1 VYELSVTWHQR
12 TGQTWHF
19 SLCAWEKDRLGQA
32 MVYVRVVIMMLAA
45 VLLASCGSSKFQRY
59 NGPAVTMIEVHKADR
74 KMYLLHNRTVL
85 ESYDIALGF
94 APVGHK
100 QVEGDGKTP
109 EGAYRINRRN
119 PNSQYHLS
127 IGLSYPDVNDVAYA
141 RGLGQN
147 AGGEI
152 FIHGGP
158 RSAIVQRD
166 WTAGC
171 IAVTDR
177 EMEQIY
183 AMVKDG
189 TVIQIFP

>member
-1 VYELSVTWHQR
+1 
-12 TGQTWHF
+12 
-19 SLCAWEKDRLGQA
+19 
-32 MVYVRVVIMMLAA
+32 MVYLRVLILMLAG

-59 NGPAVTMIEVHKADR
+59 NGPAVTLIEVHKADR
-74 KMYLLHNRTVL
+74 KMYLLHNRTIL
-85 ESYDIALGF
+85 ETYDVALGF

-119 PNSQYHLS
+119 PNSDYHLS
-127 IGLSYPDVNDVAYA
+127 IGLSYPDVNDVAFA
-141 RGLGQN
+141 QSIDQDP
-147 AGGEI
+147 GGEI

-158 RSAIVQRD
+158 RRTITQRD

-177 EMEQIY
+177 EIEKIY

-189 TVIQIFP
+189 TVINIVP